1 MLLEHAEIYALFGRT
16 KWTQDLRWED
26 QNWFHRPGP
35 PPLFSTKWGRVK
47 GFLNNVKKTAELVF
61 WGIPNYELISQVQ
74 FVLTNES
81 LQNKLTEISQE
92 AAVQVTPRPNS
103 RVSLPSSSSS
113 SSATSQVTS
122 PVPSRPATE
131 LKGSLH
137 LGMCKSCKRIY
148 RRTEVGIAWIWS
160 LFYKILFC

>member
-1 MLLEHAEIYALFGRT
+1 ML
-16 KWTQDLRWED
+16 
-26 QNWFHRPGP
+26 
-35 PPLFSTKWGRVK
+35 
-47 GFLNNVKKTAELVF
+47 KKTAELVF
-61 WGIPNYELISQVQ
+61 WDIPNYELISQVQ

-148 RRTEVGIAWIWS
+148 RRTEVGIAWI
-160 LFYKILFC
+160 